1 MKIRNLILM
10 PLAIAIAAFAY
21 LFKGQV
27 ALADEKSG
35 FLQVYIS
42 LRDDD
47 TIVRFQLSKAT
58 GELIRQDDFPLEGG
72 PAVLRLTP
80 DRRRIYI
87 GLRKINKV
95 GILGLAPDGMLTVE
109 SVSPLGLNPTHLA
122 LDPNGSTLYAASY
135 GNNAWSAHPIRTDG
149 SVGSAS
155 LRVNEIAKA
164 HQMVIGESDNWV
176 MVPALGM
183 DAVLIYER
191 SRLLAGEKPE
201 PIHTLRLPSGAG
213 PRHLV
218 WHPTQPRFFVANE
231 THSSVTTAR
240 WEAEKPALV
249 SGPEVSS
256 LPSDYDGPNTCAQI
270 KISPDGRHLY
280 VANRGHDSIAVF
292 DILENDPGVALKA
305 NVPAEAKPR
314 VFALDPSGRW
324 LISVGQDSGYMI
336 LYERDAE
343 TGMLTRKERHYVG
356 KMSFWVDIFE
366 LPAKSKQQ
374 SL

>member
-10 PLAIAIAAFAY
+10 PLAIAIAAFSY

-72 PAVLRLTP
+72 PAVFRLTP

-135 GNNAWSAHPIRTDG
+135 GNNAWSAYTVRTDG

-155 LRVNEIAKA
+155 FRVDEIAKA
-164 HQMVIGESDNWV
+164 HQMVIGQSDNWV

-183 DAVLIYER
+183 DAVLIYDR
-191 SRLLAGEKPE
+191 
-201 PIHTLRLPSGAG
+201 
-213 PRHLV
+213 
-218 WHPTQPRFFVANE
+218 
-231 THSSVTTAR
+231 
-240 WEAEKPALV
+240 
-249 SGPEVSS
+249 SGPCTFDVAIMAGRKAMSS
-256 LPSDYDGPNTCAQI
+256 THWARFGTRPLIHFPESPNCFHAQG
-270 KISPDGRHLY
+270 D
-280 VANRGHDSIAVF
+280 AMTT
-292 DILENDPGVALKA
+292 PG
-305 NVPAEAKPR
+305 
-314 VFALDPSGRW
+314 
-324 LISVGQDSGYMI
+324 
-336 LYERDAE
+336 
-343 TGMLTRKERHYVG
+343 
-356 KMSFWVDIFE
+356 
-366 LPAKSKQQ
+366 